1 MTAVCHCDDC
11 QKQTGTSF
19 SVLIAVPDGTL
30 EFEGTEHMGVFEKI
44 GESGGK
50 VARRFCRQCGSP
62 LFTTA
67 DRMPGVTF
75 VKAGTLADR
84 SWLKPTL
91 HFFCDSMQPWVP
103 IPDDALRQTRN
114 PEG

>member
-67 DRMPGVTF
+67 DLMPGVTF

-103 IPDDALRQTRN
+103 IPDDAVRQTRN